1 MIPARTAGRHGGSRV
16 PTPAAHGPATRA
28 AAGLAIVVVVVGA
41 FLAACGPSAVVVPTL
56 APASLGGSPGA
67 SGDAGGPRSTP
78 WPGDAVLGIEALGIA
93 DGQIGTATSDL
104 SKGINTEDLALM
116 RKAADGLAGVDVL
129 LPNMAKIRLE
139 PAMRPFADKY
149 EAAIKAISAGGK
161 SLRDAIDK
169 GDVGGDRDLDT
180 VAPQRAGD
188 VHRAPGRAR
197 RLDRADARAEADAH
211 AVASAPAGIL
221 RS

>member
-1 MIPARTAGRHGGSRV
+1 VIPARTAGRHGGSRV
-16 PTPAAHGPATRA
+16 PTQAAHGSATRA
-28 AAGLAIVVVVVGA
+28 AACLAIVVVAGA

-56 APASLGGSPGA
+56 APASLGVSPGA
-67 SGDAGGPRSTP
+67 SGDAGAPKSTP

-129 LPNMAKIRLE
+129 LPNMTKIRLE

-169 GDVGGDRDLDT
+169 GDAAAIATSTQSLLNGLAMYTALQGEL
-180 VAPQRAGD
+180 
-188 VHRAPGRAR
+188 
-197 RLDRADARAEADAH
+197 ADWIEQMPEQKRM
-211 AVASAPAGIL
+211 L
-221 RS
+221 TQ

>member
-1 MIPARTAGRHGGSRV
+1 VIPARTAGRHRGSRV
-16 PTPAAHGPATRA
+16 PTPAAHGSATRA
-28 AAGLAIVVVVVGA
+28 AACLAIVLVVIGV

-67 SGDAGGPRSTP
+67 SGDAGAPNSTP

-129 LPNMAKIRLE
+129 LPNMTKIRLE

-161 SLRDAIDK
+161 SLRDAIDT
-169 GDVGGDRDLDT
+169 GDSAAIATSTQSLLNGLAMYTALQGEL
-180 VAPQRAGD
+180 
-188 VHRAPGRAR
+188 
-197 RLDRADARAEADAH
+197 ADWIEQMPEQKRM
-211 AVASAPAGIL
+211 L
-221 RS
+221 TQ

>member
-1 MIPARTAGRHGGSRV
+1 VIPARTAGRHGGSRV

-28 AAGLAIVVVVVGA
+28 AACLAIVLVVGA
-41 FLAACGPSAVVVPTL
+41 FVAACSPSTVVVPTL
-56 APASLGGSPGA
+56 APASLGGSPGP
-67 SGDAGGPRSTP
+67 SGDAGAPRSTP

-169 GDVGGDRDLDT
+169 GDAAAIATSTQSLLNGLAMYTALQGEL
-180 VAPQRAGD
+180 
-188 VHRAPGRAR
+188 
-197 RLDRADARAEADAH
+197 ADWIEQMPEQKRMFTQ
-211 AVASAPAGIL
+211 
-221 RS
+221 